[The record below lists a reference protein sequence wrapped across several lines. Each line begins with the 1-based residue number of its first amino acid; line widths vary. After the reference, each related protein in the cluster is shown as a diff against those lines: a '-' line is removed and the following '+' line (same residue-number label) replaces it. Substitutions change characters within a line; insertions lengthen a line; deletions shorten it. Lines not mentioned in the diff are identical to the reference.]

1 MIHVVLIVAVDYL
14 VALCIYA
21 VASLTLAGVRG
32 YRLEVPDLHETPK
45 DVFCVTPSVDA
56 RMWFMQV
63 PYPPKGGPVPIA
75 DFVDHVAVN
84 AVPWLH
90 STKDDVTNHQ

>member
-1 MIHVVLIVAVDYL
+1 MIHVVWTVATDYL

-45 DVFCVTPSVDA
+45 DVFCLTPSVDA
-56 RMWFMQV
+56 RWFFQV

-75 DFVDHVAVN
+75 DLVDHVAVN

-90 STKDDVTNHQ
+90 STKDDVANHQ

>member
-1 MIHVVLIVAVDYL
+1 MVWTVAADYL

-45 DVFCVTPSVDA
+45 DVFCLAPSVDVRWA
-56 RMWFMQV
+56 FQV
-63 PYPPKGGPVPIA
+63 PCPPKCGPVPIA
-75 DFVDHVAVN
+75 DVVDHVAVK

-90 STKDDVTNHQ
+90 STKDDVANHQ